1 MPFNIKIVSNNSIA
15 TTLLNL
21 AAYSNTAA
29 MSAADGVTYANAI
42 AYAANAAS
50 TAYANAVAVGGSGA
64 AAYANAVA
72 NAAALYQTT
81 VGLSAK
87 VLVLT
92 SNNSLN
98 LGGLSLA
105 TIQSQIT
112 SNAAA
117 AYANAI
123 SAGSGATAYANAVA
137 NAAALYQTT
146 VGLSANVA
154 VLTANNSTNFGGLSL
169 ATIQGQITGNAATA
183 YTNATNFATT
193 AAATAFANAIA
204 NAASNAASIYQTSAG
219 LSANVSSLLPIYTG
233 VVNSSSNTVGT
244 TFVANT
250 TTMQVGTAANNVS
263 VNTTSVLIGNSTVFS
278 TVNSTLFSGTANNS
292 TNFGGL
298 SLVTMQGQITG
309 NAATAYTNATNF
321 ATTAATAAY
330 ANAIANAASNA
341 AGIYQTSA
349 GLSANVA
356 VLTANNSTNFGS
368 LSLATVQSQITGNA
382 ATAYTNATNFAT
394 TAAATAFANAI
405 ANAASNAASIYQ
417 TSAGL
422 SANVS
427 GLLLIYTGIV
437 NGSSHTVG
445 TTFVANAT
453 TMQVGT
459 VANNVSINTTSIL
472 IGNSIIFSTINST
485 LFSGTANNSTNFG
498 GLSLAT
504 VQGQIT
510 GNATT
515 SYTNATTFATTAA
528 TAAYA
533 NAVANSAA
541 IYQTS
546 AGLSANVSGLLPL
559 YTGIVNGSS
568 HTVGTTFV
576 ANATTIQ
583 IGVAANNVSAN
594 TTTILIGNSTV
605 FSTINSTLFSGT
617 SANATNFNGQLA
629 AYYTNA
635 TNITTGVLPWSQAPI
650 NTVNTSGTF
659 TITGMH
665 TYSNGITFSNTVTA
679 NGSNGV
685 SGQLLTSSGPTG
697 NVAWS
702 SQNTGLEFVING
714 GGVTITTGIK
724 GYVEIPF
731 GCTVSQ
737 WTILLSSN
745 TGASV
750 TDAITIDVLADTY
763 TNYVSATSMVG
774 AGTKPNVSAAT
785 KNQAV
790 PASWTTTTI
799 AAGSI
804 VGFNITSAPAT
815 AQQCTI
821 SLKLLRT

>member
-233 VVNSSSNTVGT
+233 VVNSSSHTVGT

-349 GLSANVA
+349 GLSANV
-356 VLTANNSTNFGS
+356 
-368 LSLATVQSQITGNA
+368 
-382 ATAYTNATNFAT
+382 
-394 TAAATAFANAI
+394 
-405 ANAASNAASIYQ
+405 
-417 TSAGL
+417 
-422 SANVS
+422 S

-437 NGSSHTVG
+437 NSSSHTVG

-541 IYQTS
+541 IY
-546 AGLSANVSGLLPL
+546 LL
-559 YTGIVNGSS
+559 
-568 HTVGTTFV
+568 
-576 ANATTIQ
+576 
-583 IGVAANNVSAN
+583 
-594 TTTILIGNSTV
+594 
-605 FSTINSTLFSGT
+605 
-617 SANATNFNGQLA
+617 
-629 AYYTNA
+629 
-635 TNITTGVLPWSQAPI
+635 
-650 NTVNTSGTF
+650 
-659 TITGMH
+659 
-665 TYSNGITFSNTVTA
+665 
-679 NGSNGV
+679 
-685 SGQLLTSSGPTG
+685 
-697 NVAWS
+697 
-702 SQNTGLEFVING
+702 
-714 GGVTITTGIK
+714 
-724 GYVEIPF
+724 
-731 GCTVSQ
+731 
-737 WTILLSSN
+737 
-745 TGASV
+745 
-750 TDAITIDVLADTY
+750 D
-763 TNYVSATSMVG
+763 
-774 AGTKPNVSAAT
+774 
-785 KNQAV
+785 
-790 PASWTTTTI
+790 
-799 AAGSI
+799 
-804 VGFNITSAPAT
+804 
-815 AQQCTI
+815 
-821 SLKLLRT
+821 

>member
-233 VVNSSSNTVGT
+233 VVNSSSHTVGT

-330 ANAIANAASNA
+330 
-341 AGIYQTSA
+341 
-349 GLSANVA
+349 
-356 VLTANNSTNFGS
+356 
-368 LSLATVQSQITGNA
+368 
-382 ATAYTNATNFAT
+382 
-394 TAAATAFANAI
+394 ANAI

>member
-233 VVNSSSNTVGT
+233 VVNSSSHTVGT

-341 AGIYQTSA
+341 AG
-349 GLSANVA
+349 
-356 VLTANNSTNFGS
+356 
-368 LSLATVQSQITGNA
+368 
-382 ATAYTNATNFAT
+382 
-394 TAAATAFANAI
+394 
-405 ANAASNAASIYQ
+405 IYQ